1 MHARLFSNKQEIHCE
16 GQKRKKKKGK
26 EERKSSDREMMRP
39 FGSKGSLSVGF
50 LQGHGEAGKTLA
62 FQFLSASP

>member
-1 MHARLFSNKQEIHCE
+1 MHDCFQTSRKSTAKGKKE
-16 GQKRKKKKGK
+16 KKKKGK